1 MAYGLTID
9 ERYIDGVYSY
19 SAGYYDASNVLN
31 EIFVIAENSTAYGTN
46 SNIYSTADIDTT
58 L

>member
-31 EIFVIAENSTAYGTN
+31 EITQAENSTAYGTN
-46 SNIYSTADIDTT
+46 SNIYSTADIDTY